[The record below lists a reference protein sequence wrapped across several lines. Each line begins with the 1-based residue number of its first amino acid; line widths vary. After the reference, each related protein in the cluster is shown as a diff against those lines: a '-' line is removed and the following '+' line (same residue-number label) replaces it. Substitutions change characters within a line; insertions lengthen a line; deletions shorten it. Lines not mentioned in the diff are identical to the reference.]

1 MIKYTLLISAL
12 WLLSA
17 CAPKSL
23 VDVPNFKEGVQRIS
37 TNLLYGVDQ
46 PLHERIVVLTSLVG
60 IDDLEHSSS
69 FGRLFSESLM
79 TDFKLKGW
87 RVIEYRGTDIVTLSK
102 EGEFLLN
109 RGRLKEVPQN
119 ALVLVGTYGRYKE
132 ALLVNTRLIDLNANE
147 LLSAASV
154 SINDPETLRMA
165 LFDINDSGVY
175 RVDVKPDDCKS
186 AHHCWSVLP

>member
-1 MIKYTLLISAL
+1 MINTTLLIAAL
-12 WLLSA
+12 WLLFG

-23 VDVPNFKEGVQRIS
+23 VDVSNFKEGVQRIS
-37 TNLLYGVDQ
+37 TNLLYGVEH
-46 PLHERIVVLTSLVG
+46 PLNERIVVLTSLVG

-79 TDFKLKGW
+79 TDFKLRGW

-109 RGRLKEVPQN
+109 RGRLKDVPKE

-132 ALLVNTRLIDLNANE
+132 ALVVNTRLIDLNANE

-154 SINDPETLRMA
+154 SIHDAESLRMA
-165 LFDINDSGVY
+165 LLETNTTAPY
-175 RVDVKPDDCKS
+175 RVDIKADDCKS
-186 AHHCWSVLP
+186 AHQCWSVLP